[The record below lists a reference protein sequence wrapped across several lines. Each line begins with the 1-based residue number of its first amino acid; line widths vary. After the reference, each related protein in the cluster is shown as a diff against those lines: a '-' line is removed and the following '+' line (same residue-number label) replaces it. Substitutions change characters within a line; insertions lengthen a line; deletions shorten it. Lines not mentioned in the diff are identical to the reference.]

1 MPAIAVPERLLQT
14 IHRLETANEPIEDKL
29 SRLLESEIRR
39 RLAQY
44 DLYNY
49 VLVLSRQ
56 RLYGRDCEG
65 GAWHRHPHHDP
76 DIHDVSTEGSRPV
89 SPEEFLVEV
98 EQVLAVEGIL

>member
-44 DLYNY
+44 EMTD
-49 VLVLSRQ
+49 
-56 RLYGRDCEG
+56 RLFQKKYG
-65 GAWHRHPHHDP
+65 
-76 DIHDVSTEGSRPV
+76 ISL
-89 SPEEFLVEV
+89 EEFEKKDMVRQLGYSFEV
-98 EQVLAVEGIL
+98 ESDHQDWDMAVDGIKTLRQELARLKGKA